1 MKIKSG
7 IFFTCFIILFILVGC
22 SNLDRITLTRLEP
35 TKVEGDYAYFRYTS
49 YADAVLPIDSEE
61 AEKTRMRWLDKW
73 LEDNGFPGA
82 EYEILSRKSVL
93 IQKGL
98 LGDIYDLYY
107 NIQIKISGSS
117 D

>member
-7 IFFTCFIILFILVGC
+7 IFFSCFMILSVLVSC
-22 SNLDRITLTRLEP
+22 TNIDRITITRLEP
-35 TKVEGDYAYFRYTS
+35 TKVEGDYTYFRYTA
-49 YADAVLPIDSEE
+49 YADATLPIDSEN

-73 LEDNGFPGA
+73 LEDNGYPAA
-82 EYEILSRKSVL
+82 EYEILSRKPVL
-93 IQKGL
+93 RHKGL

-107 NIQIKISGSS
+107 NIRIKISGSS